1 MTRPART
8 RPSASEPGPPAR
20 PAAKGGARGKTASVD
35 PKPER
40 PARKAGG
47 RTSAVVVGES
57 PIHGRGLFA
66 ARVIEAGERIGT
78 YSGPRSSAI
87 DTYVLW
93 VEDEQGNEYGIE
105 GRNDLR
111 FVNHSAEPNAVFEG
125 LELHALRRIEPGEE
139 ITHHYGEEWD
149 DL

>member
-1 MTRPART
+1 M
-8 RPSASEPGPPAR
+8 
-20 PAAKGGARGKTASVD
+20 
-35 PKPER
+35 
-40 PARKAGG
+40 
-47 RTSAVVVGES
+47 GES

-66 ARVIEAGERIGT
+66 ARAIEAGERIGT

-93 VEDEQGNEYGIE
+93 VEDELGNEYGIE

-111 FVNHSAEPNAVFEG
+111 YVNHSAEPNAVFEG
-125 LELHALRRIEPGEE
+125 PELYALRPIEAGEE
-139 ITHHYGEEWD
+139 ITHHYGEEWE